1 MDVLFAIGM
10 GVGFRRRCCFV
21 LRLLHFMVA
30 SVAFFATMVTGT
42 TLGGRFSRMMN
53 RLLAGRLTGVVIF
66 SSLSGA
72 MVIIACLAR
81 RLTAMVIIACLA
93 RRLTAMVIFARGH
106 IVAVLAFVVV
116 HLGFTAAVLVA
127 AAAGH

>member
-1 MDVLFAIGM
+1 M
-10 GVGFRRRCCFV
+10 
-21 LRLLHFMVA
+21 
-30 SVAFFATMVTGT
+30 
-42 TLGGRFSRMMN
+42 
-53 RLLAGRLTGVVIF
+53 LAGRLTGVVIF
-66 SSLSGA
+66 SSLSG
-72 MVIIACLAR
+72 
-81 RLTAMVIIACLA
+81 AMVIIACLA